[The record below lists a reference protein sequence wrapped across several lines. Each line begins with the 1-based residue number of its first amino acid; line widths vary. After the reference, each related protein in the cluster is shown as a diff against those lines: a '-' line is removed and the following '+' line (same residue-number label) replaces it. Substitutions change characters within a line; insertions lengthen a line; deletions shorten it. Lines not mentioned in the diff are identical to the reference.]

1 MSEKPMSAY
10 DLFEVWMRLQE
21 KMQQLLNDKVYEVWI
36 RPLTPLDLSGG
47 TCTVAVY
54 NEFFK
59 KIFEQKYAGLVEQQL
74 SEILGQP
81 ARLVLEKMDEPE
93 AVPSSAAAEKTPA
106 AAPAPVPAPVCPA
119 AEQAAKPAMTA
130 EKPSEEYGSSNL
142 NPRYVFETFV
152 IGNSNRLAWAAA
164 QQVAEKPG
172 MSYNPLFI
180 WGGVGLGKTH
190 LMHAIGNKIL
200 QKNASA
206 RVIYITSE
214 QFTNEIVNSIY
225 NKTTES
231 FRSKYRSIDCLIID
245 DIQFLKG
252 KEQTQVEFFH
262 TFNTLYEANKQIIIS
277 SDRKPQEIETLQD
290 RLSDRFSKGM
300 MTDIQ
305 PPDLETRM
313 AILRQKAAADGIE
326 LPGEVVTL
334 LAANVTTNIRQ
345 IEGAYTR
352 LKALHSL
359 MNMPLDANTA
369 QQVLDAI
376 GISEQ
381 KRQLTVG
388 DIVNAVAQYYGV
400 SREELFNKKRTQNIA
415 YPRQIAM
422 YMCRELADMSYPK
435 IGEAFGG
442 RDHTTVI
449 HAYEKISAN
458 RKSDLQLAG
467 DLEKMQELLK

>member
-1 MSEKPMSAY
+1 MIAY

-21 KMQQLLNDKVYEVWI
+21 KLQQLLSNKVYEVWI
-36 RPLTPLDLSGG
+36 KPLTPLDLNGG

-54 NEFFK
+54 NEFFQ
-59 KIFEQKYAGLVEQQL
+59 KIFEEKYAALVEQQL
-74 SEILGQP
+74 SEILEQP
-81 ARLVLEKMDEPE
+81 ARLILERMAEPE
-93 AVPSSAAAEKTPA
+93 VAPA
-106 AAPAPVPAPVCPA
+106 AATLDPQDAEPAPALTIPT
-119 AEQAAKPAMTA
+119 EEHTAKPSPLP
-130 EKPSEEYGSSNL
+130 EKPFEEYGGSNL

-190 LMHAIGNKIL
+190 LMHAIGNKIM
-200 QKNASA
+200 QKNPNAH
-206 RVIYITSE
+206 VIYITSE

-225 NKTTES
+225 NKTTAS
-231 FRSKYRSIDCLIID
+231 FRNKYRNIDCLIID

-252 KEQTQVEFFH
+252 KEQTQMEFFH

-313 AILRQKAAADGIE
+313 AILRQKASADGIE
-326 LPGEVVTL
+326 LPNDVVTL
-334 LAANVTTNIRQ
+334 LATNVTTNIRQ

-352 LKALHSL
+352 LKAMHSL
-359 MNMPLDANTA
+359 MSLPLDMNTA
-369 QQVLDAI
+369 QQVLNAI
-376 GISEQ
+376 GINEQ
-381 KRQLTVG
+381 KRQLTFD
-388 DIVNAVAQYYGV
+388 DIVNTVAQYYGI
-400 SREELFNKKRTQNIA
+400 SREEFFNKKRTQNIA

-449 HAYEKISAN
+449 HAYEKISSG
-458 RKSDLQLAG
+458 RKSDLQLAS

>member
-1 MSEKPMSAY
+1 MNAY

-21 KMQQLLNDKVYEVWI
+21 KLQQLLSNKVYEVWI
-36 RPLTPLDLSGG
+36 KPLTPLNLNGG

-54 NEFFK
+54 NEFFQ
-59 KIFEQKYAGLVEQQL
+59 KIFEEKYAALVEQQL
-74 SEILGQP
+74 SEILEQP
-81 ARLVLEKMDEPE
+81 ARLILERMAEPE
-93 AVPSSAAAEKTPA
+93 VAPA
-106 AAPAPVPAPVCPA
+106 AATLDPQDAEPAPAPIPA
-119 AEQAAKPAMTA
+119 ATIPAEEQTA
-130 EKPSEEYGSSNL
+130 NPSPLPEKPFEEYGGSNL

-190 LMHAIGNKIL
+190 LMHAIGNKIM
-200 QKNASA
+200 QKNPNAH
-206 RVIYITSE
+206 VIYITSE

-225 NKTTES
+225 NKTTAS
-231 FRSKYRSIDCLIID
+231 FRNKYRNIDCLIID

-252 KEQTQVEFFH
+252 KEQTQMEFFH

-313 AILRQKAAADGIE
+313 AILRQKASADGIE
-326 LPGEVVTL
+326 LPNDVVTL
-334 LAANVTTNIRQ
+334 LATNVTTNIRQ

-352 LKALHSL
+352 LKAMHSL
-359 MNMPLDANTA
+359 MSLPLDMNTA
-369 QQVLDAI
+369 QQVLNAI
-376 GISEQ
+376 GINEQ
-381 KRQLTVG
+381 KRQLTFD
-388 DIVNAVAQYYGV
+388 DIVNTVAQYYGI
-400 SREELFNKKRTQNIA
+400 SREEFFNKKRTQNIA

-449 HAYEKISAN
+449 HAYEKISSG
-458 RKSDLQLAG
+458 RKSDLQLAS